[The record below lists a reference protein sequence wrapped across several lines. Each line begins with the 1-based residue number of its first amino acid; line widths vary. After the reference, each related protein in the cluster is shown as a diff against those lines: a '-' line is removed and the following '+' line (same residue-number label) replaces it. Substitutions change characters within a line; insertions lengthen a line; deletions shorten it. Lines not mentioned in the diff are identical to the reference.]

1 MKAVVIG
8 GGVTGLTAAH
18 VLAGAG
24 VETTL
29 LEASDRLGGKVRTH
43 VADGFVLE
51 DGPDSFIAV
60 RPAAT
65 QLCRELGIAGDL
77 VGTREP
83 RGVFVLRDGR
93 LVPMPDGLALVLP
106 TKFVPFATTRLFS
119 WPEKVRMGM
128 DLFLPRGPMDGDDT
142 IGGLLRRRLGD
153 ALVARLAGPLVGGIY
168 GTSIDELSLLAVLP
182 QLRESERVHRSLL
195 LASIADVRDR
205 KAKEKERAEAAARAA
220 ASATGGGPGSGA
232 GPAGSGGS
240 QPGGG
245 PASGSGVGVGSDS
258 SVPAI
263 PRSVFLSMRG
273 GMQSLTDALA
283 ASLAD
288 APSATVRLGG
298 AVTEVARDGDGYRI
312 TLADGSTVPAD
323 AVVLAAPAPATAS
336 QLDGLAPAVSA
347 ALRTIP
353 YGSATIVTLA
363 YPDAAATRPVR
374 GHGYVV
380 AADGAYPLS
389 AGTIS
394 SAKWAGRAPDGSMLV
409 RAFCRTEGPGA
420 PSLSASDDALVAV
433 ARSAIEGTLGLRGEP
448 TLARVSRWP
457 GAMPRY
463 TLGHLDRV
471 AAAESALVPFPGLV
485 LAGGAYRGVGIPD
498 CVTQGRAA
506 AERILARV

>member
-1 MKAVVIG
+1 VRAVVVG
-8 GGVTGLTAAH
+8 GGVTGLTAAYD
-18 VLAGAG
+18 LARAG

-29 LEASDRLGGKVRTH
+29 LEATDRLGGKVRTH
-43 VADGFVLE
+43 VAEGFVLE

-65 QLCRELGIAGDL
+65 QLCRELGIADQL

-93 LVPMPDGLALVLP
+93 LIPMPDGLALVLP
-106 TKFVPFATTRLFS
+106 TRFVPFATTRLFS
-119 WPEKVRMGM
+119 PLEKVRMGM
-128 DLFLPRGPMDGDDT
+128 DLFLPRGPMDGDDA

-153 ALVARLAGPLVGGIY
+153 ALVDRLAGPLVGGIY

-195 LASIADVRDR
+195 LASIADVRER
-205 KAKEKERAEAAARAA
+205 KAKEKERAEAAAR
-220 ASATGGGPGSGA
+220 SAG
-232 GPAGSGGS
+232 
-240 QPGGG
+240 
-245 PASGSGVGVGSDS
+245 GVGSRS
-258 SVPAI
+258 GAPSAAI

-283 ASLAD
+283 ASLAG
-288 APSATVRLGG
+288 APSATVRLGA
-298 AVTEVARDGDGYRI
+298 AVAEVARDGDAYRVA
-312 TLADGSTVPAD
+312 LVDGSAVVAD
-323 AVVLAAPAPATAS
+323 AMVLAAPAPATAT
-336 QLDGLAPAVSA
+336 QLDALAPAVSA

-353 YGSATIVTLA
+353 HGSATIVTLA
-363 YPDAAATRPVR
+363 YPEAAATRPVR

-409 RAFCRTEGPGA
+409 RAFLRTEGPGA
-420 PSLSASDDALVAV
+420 PSATASDEALVAV

-448 TLARVSRWP
+448 TLARVSRWT

-463 TLGHLDRV
+463 TRGHLDHV
-471 AAAESALVPFPGLV
+471 AAAEAALAPFPGIA
-485 LAGGAYRGVGIPD
+485 LAGAAYRGVGIPD

-506 AERILARV
+506 AERVLARP

>member
-1 MKAVVIG
+1 MKVVVVG
-8 GGVTGLTAAH
+8 GGITGLTAAH
-18 VLAGAG
+18 VLARAG

-43 VADGFVLE
+43 LEDGFVLE

-65 QLCRELGIAGDL
+65 QLCRELGIAGDI

-93 LVPMPDGLALVLP
+93 LVRMPDGLALVLP

-153 ALVARLAGPLVGGIY
+153 ALVDRLAGPLVGGIY

-182 QLRESERVHRSLL
+182 QLRESERAHRSLL
-195 LASIADVRDR
+195 LASIADVRER
-205 KAKEKERAEAAARAA
+205 KAKEKERADAAARAA
-220 ASATGGGPGSGA
+220 AAAGSGAPGGPGA
-232 GPAGSGGS
+232 PT
-240 QPGGG
+240 PT
-245 PASGSGVGVGSDS
+245 
-258 SVPAI
+258 I
-263 PRSVFLSMRG
+263 PRSIFLSMRG

-288 APSATVRLGG
+288 APTATVRLGA
-298 AVTEVARDGDGYRI
+298 AVTEVARAGDAYRVS
-312 TLADGSTVPAD
+312 LADGSVVPAD
-323 AVVLAAPAPATAS
+323 AVVLAAPAPATAA

-347 ALRTIP
+347 VLRTIP

-389 AGTIS
+389 AGTVS
-394 SAKWAGRAPDGSMLV
+394 SAKWAGRAPDGSLLV

-420 PSLSASDDALVAV
+420 PSATASDDALVAV
-433 ARSAIEGTLGLRGEP
+433 ARSAIEGTLGLSGEP
-448 TLARVSRWP
+448 TLARVSRWT

-471 AAAESALVPFPGLV
+471 TAAEAALAPFPGLA
-485 LAGGAYRGVGIPD
+485 LAGAAYRGVGIPD

-506 AERILARV
+506 ADRILARG